1 MNEARREKLHEQ
13 NRVLDAVFH
22 AKMKT
27 AQGIEALRAA
37 GEEEAEARRVVLDAA
52 RRGNTRRAM
61 DAYWEMKGEQWNQ

>member
-1 MNEARREKLHEQ
+1 MMEKFHEQ

-27 AQGIEALRAA
+27 SQGVEALQ
-37 GEEEAEARRVVLDAA
+37 GLGVEAEEARRVVMEAA

-61 DAYWEMKGEQWNQ
+61 DAYWEMKGE